1 MFFFPKISQSF
12 SRFLV
17 TSWYDFIIFYFAI
30 IFSMKSAQIV
40 HIQSKYIQNQV
51 VYYSILESQFISNLE
66 LFWTTKILVS
76 TLHTMGA
83 ILCGDLKTEW
93 SKIWKSLAI

>member
-1 MFFFPKISQSF
+1 
-12 SRFLV
+12 
-17 TSWYDFIIFYFAI
+17 
-30 IFSMKSAQIV
+30 MKSAQIV
-40 HIQSKYIQNQV
+40 YIQSKYIQNQV

-76 TLHTMGA
+76 TLHTMDA

-93 SKIWKSLAI
+93 SKI